1 MNGYLIDTNIC
12 IALRK
17 EDPVVFDRLRA
28 IEPTEVSVSSI
39 TVFEMR
45 YGAANSS
52 RPDENNAVLDRF
64 FSFFTVLPFDETD
77 ALASGRI
84 RADLKRRGKP
94 IGPFDT
100 LIAGQALA
108 RDLVVVTNNRREFDR
123 VEGLVV
129 EDWT

>member
-1 MNGYLIDTNIC
+1 VNGYLIDTNIC

-17 EDPVVFDRLRA
+17 EDPVVFGRLSA

-45 YGAANSS
+45 HGAANSS
-52 RPDENNAVLDRF
+52 RPDENNAVLDHF

-77 ALASGRI
+77 AMASGKI
-84 RADLKRRGKP
+84 RADLKRRGTP